1 MESHLA
7 ALFSVA
13 SFPVAVSLVSFS
25 AINEGLQYTNDVF
38 LDLNTFFFFFLLYR
52 SSVPKPVNGAQS
64 VYK

>member
-13 SFPVAVSLVSFS
+13 CFPVAVPLVPFS

-38 LDLNTFFFFFLLYR
+38 RDLNTFFLFYCTD
-52 SSVPKPVNGAQS
+52 PVS
-64 VYK
+64 PSL